1 MKHLLLAAAS
11 LCLVSF
17 LSGPAFSVSYTATP
31 QESDSDVVNEE
42 AAEQQESSE
51 ETLEENKAETFEDKL
66 IEFNAG
72 NVVLLESREI
82 LRGRIYD
89 TDGVAIGEVKDV
101 YLSEGG
107 DISGII
113 GVFGRLSLSGDVFL
127 KKQDLKLKGY
137 ESGYKLGFVG
147 DEIKRVFS
155 DLPKKAPEPAGGKVL
170 SSKQFAEKALRTTQG
185 DDFGEIIDVM
195 FSEDKLH
202 VDAALVKVNFGP
214 VRNKTIAI
222 PFEAVSFDIKRGR
235 PFYSINS
242 KMAAKVLEF
251 SETQK

>member
-1 MKHLLLAAAS
+1 MKHLLLCAAS
-11 LCLVSF
+11 LCIVSF

-31 QESDSDVVNEE
+31 QKSESETENEE
-42 AAEQQESSE
+42 STEQNTGQESV
-51 ETLEENKAETFEDKL
+51 EENKAETFEDKL
-66 IEFNAG
+66 IEFNKG
-72 NVVLLESREI
+72 DVVLLESREI
-82 LRGRIYD
+82 LKGRIYD
-89 TDGVAIGEVKDV
+89 TDGVAIGEIKDV

-107 DISGII
+107 DISGIL

-137 ESGYKLGFVG
+137 DSGYKLGFVG

-155 DLPKKAPEPAGGKVL
+155 DLPKKAPAPAGGKVL
-170 SSKQFAEKALRTTQG
+170 SSKQFAEKALRTAQG
-185 DDFGEIIDVM
+185 DDFGEIADIM
-195 FSEDKLH
+195 FSEDKMH

-214 VRNKTIAI
+214 VRNKLIAI

-235 PFYSINS
+235 PFYTINS

-251 SETQK
+251 AETQK